1 MVDCGKR
8 FFFYYIYKIS
18 VNRILIKSFEF
29 KVCNLLYIY
38 FVNIKYSLYEYR
50 YIKFVLFLLYVSFM
64 IYVYVIGILF
74 IKKNLKEIIGYV

>member
-38 FVNIKYSLYEYR
+38 FVDIKYSLYE

-64 IYVYVIGILF
+64 IYVYMLLVFCL
-74 IKKNLKEIIGYV
+74 

>member
-1 MVDCGKR
+1 MVDCGER

-38 FVNIKYSLYEYR
+38 FVDIKYSLYE

-74 IKKNLKEIIGYV
+74 IKKNLKKIIGYV